1 MVANRPGYVGDSV
14 AQTAGKQTLI
24 FGNPPRA
31 CLAPLWLT
39 PRMTYRTE
47 RDDAQR
53 SFAGNPVV
61 ASVPRENV
69 RVVDGRAIIG
79 LWGGWP
85 CLLSEIPAFGKVLAI
100 TRNFHAVVGNICEG
114 LS

>member
-1 MVANRPGYVGDSV
+1 M
-14 AQTAGKQTLI
+14 I
-24 FGNPPRA
+24 
-31 CLAPLWLT
+31 
-39 PRMTYRTE
+39 YRTE
-47 RDDAQR
+47 RDDAQQ

-61 ASVPRENV
+61 ASVLRENV

-100 TRNFHAVVGNICEG
+100 TRNFHAVVGNICDYRWQLWKRALRDG
-114 LS
+114 STRWSFSI